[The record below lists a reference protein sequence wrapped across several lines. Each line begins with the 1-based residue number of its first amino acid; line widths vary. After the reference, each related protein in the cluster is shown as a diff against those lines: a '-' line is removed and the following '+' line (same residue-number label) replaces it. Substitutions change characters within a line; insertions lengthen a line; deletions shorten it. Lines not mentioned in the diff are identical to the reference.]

1 MALRRDLYWNCSL
14 LAAIALLAGC
24 KSAGSVRVPEYATPA
39 QQASAVRE
47 AVPAGQGAPNGP
59 EVVGVSHSEPVA
71 ETAEIGRLAGGQ
83 PVEVYVDL
91 ALAQNPDIQAARK
104 RLEAAAHRV
113 PQAASLK
120 DPTFGVTVFPEPVQT
135 AAGEQEVALM
145 ASQHLPWRGKL
156 DRRAQVATADVSVAK
171 AQLAAVELEV
181 IEQVKRAYYEL
192 YFIQKAIEITEHNQR
207 LLRALAESLQ
217 SAYRTGGIGQ
227 HDLLR
232 AQLEVSHRNSDLIR
246 LGQQLES
253 SQAKLAR
260 WLHVSPDTPLR
271 ALEQLP
277 ADEVPHN
284 LELLYQRATAAR
296 PELQAQLAAM
306 RRDCR
311 KVELARLD
319 YLPDLT
325 AGVTWIG
332 TAASGISPVANGR
345 DPVLLALSVNVPL
358 YHKRLDAGVREA
370 EAEACSSARQYDSLR
385 DRTTEEVKDLF
396 VQATSQQDL
405 VELFRDEIIPK
416 ADQTLQ
422 VSRSAYKVGD
432 VDFLQL
438 IDNWQQLLRFQIAHH
453 RLESQLLQTLAK
465 LERVVGGQLQAE
477 MPTEMMLVPSEADQ
491 PALVEPLPSAYE
503 R

>member
-1 MALRRDLYWNCSL
+1 MALLRNLYWPASL
-14 LAAIALLAGC
+14 LAVAALMGGC
-24 KSAGSVRVPEYATPA
+24 KTTGLVHSPEDAAYRKR
-39 QQASAVRE
+39 ASAVRE
-47 AVPAGQGAPNGP
+47 AAPLPEAVVPASHAEPAGGAVSP
-59 EVVGVSHSEPVA
+59 EAASLEV
-71 ETAEIGRLAGGQ
+71 GQ

-104 RLEAAAHRV
+104 RFEAAAHRV

-120 DPTFGVTVFPEPVQT
+120 DPMFGVTVFPEPVQT

-145 ASQHLPWRGKL
+145 ASQHLPWHGKR
-156 DRRAQVATADVSVAK
+156 DTRAQVAAADRSVAW

-181 IEQVKRAYYEL
+181 VEQVKRAYYEL
-192 YFIQKAIEITEHNQR
+192 YFVQKAIEITKQTQQ
-207 LLRALAESLQ
+207 LLRYLEEGLQ
-217 SAYRTGGIGQ
+217 SEYRTGGVGQ

-232 AQLEVSHRNSDLIR
+232 AQLEVSRLNSDLIR
-246 LGQQLES
+246 LEQQLES

-271 ALEQLP
+271 ALEQP
-277 ADEVPHN
+277 PGEEVPRN
-284 LELLYQRATAAR
+284 LELLYQRAVGAR

-311 KVELARLD
+311 KVDLARLN
-319 YLPDLT
+319 YFPDMT

-332 TAASGISPVANGR
+332 TSASGLSPVANGR
-345 DPVLLALSVNVPL
+345 DPVLLGLSINVPL

-370 EAEACSSARQYDSLR
+370 EARACSSARVYDSLR

-396 VQATSQQDL
+396 VQATSQQEL
-405 VELFRDEIIPK
+405 IELFRDEIIPK

-422 VSRSAYKVGD
+422 VSRSAYKVGS

-438 IDNWQQLLRFQIAHH
+438 IDNWQQLLRFQIAQH

-465 LERVVGGQLQAE
+465 LERVVGGQLEPEIPAE
-477 MPTEMMLVPSEADQ
+477 MTPIPPGPEP
-491 PALVEPLPSAYE
+491 PALVEPLPDTFE